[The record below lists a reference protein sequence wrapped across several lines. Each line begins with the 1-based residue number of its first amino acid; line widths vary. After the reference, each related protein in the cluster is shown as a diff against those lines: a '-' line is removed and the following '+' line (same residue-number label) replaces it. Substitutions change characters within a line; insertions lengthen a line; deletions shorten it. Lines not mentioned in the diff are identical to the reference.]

1 MSANFNLDSIAL
13 LVEFNSS
20 IWTARRLDRN
30 KSTEVV
36 QKASAQQKG
45 AARVTKNLLAG
56 RPELEEITSLVGAAR
71 TYVYDNTL
79 PWSNNGQRLLVTTR
93 LPKFDA
99 RMQLFKEE
107 FEAKVDGFVS
117 VYPTLITAQ
126 AMALGDMFNRAEF
139 PQASEIRTKFAFSFD
154 YLPVPAAGDIRVDI
168 GTQAQ
173 EELRERLEHM
183 SVVRVEKAMAEIN
196 EKLSTHLRRMA
207 DRLTTDTNPD
217 TGEGT
222 VRRFT
227 DTLVSG
233 ALELC
238 DLVADYNVTGDA
250 TLAQARRQL
259 ETALSG
265 VTAQTLRDDPA
276 KREDVRTAVND
287 ILNKFTF

>member
-1 MSANFNLDSIAL
+1 MSSFNLDSVAL
-13 LVEFNSS
+13 LCEYNASV
-20 IWTARRLDRN
+20 WTARKLDRK
-30 KSTEVV
+30 KSDDVV
-36 QKASAQQKG
+36 SGAGAKQKG
-45 AARVTKNLLAG
+45 AARVNKNLLAG
-56 RPELEEITSLVGAAR
+56 RPELEEIASLVGTAR

-99 RMQLFKEE
+99 CMQQFKEA
-107 FEAKVDGFVS
+107 FEAKVEDFVG

-183 SVVRVEKAMAEIN
+183 SVVRVEKATAEIT
-196 EKLSTHLRRMA
+196 EKLSTHLRRMV
-207 DRLTTDTNPD
+207 DRLTTDIKPD

-250 TLAQARRQL
+250 ALAQARRML
-259 ETALSG
+259 ENALTG

-287 ILNKFTF
+287 ILNKFSF

>member
-1 MSANFNLDSIAL
+1 MSNFNLDSVAL
-13 LVEFNSS
+13 LCEFNSS
-20 IWTARRLDRN
+20 VWTARKLDRK
-30 KSTEVV
+30 KSDDVV
-36 QKASAQQKG
+36 SGAGAKQKG
-45 AARVTKNLLAG
+45 AARVNKNLLAG

-99 RMQLFKEE
+99 RMQEFKEE
-107 FEAKVDGFVS
+107 FDNKVEGFVS

-139 PQASEIRTKFAFSFD
+139 PLASEIRTKFAFSFD
-154 YLPVPAAGDIRVDI
+154 YLPVPASGDLRVDI

-173 EELRERLEHM
+173 EELRARLEHM
-183 SVVRVEKAMAEIN
+183 AVVRVENAMAEIN
-196 EKLSTHLRRMA
+196 EKLSAHLRRMA
-207 DRLTTDTNPD
+207 DRLTTDTKPD
-217 TGEGT
+217 TGERT

-238 DLVADYNVTGDA
+238 DLVADYNVTGDK
-250 TLAQARRQL
+250 TLAQARTML
-259 ETALSG
+259 ENALNG

-276 KREDVRTAVND
+276 KREDVRSAVND
-287 ILNKFTF
+287 ILNKFSF

>member
-1 MSANFNLDSIAL
+1 MSNFNLDSVAL
-13 LVEFNSS
+13 LCEYNASV
-20 IWTARRLDRN
+20 WTARKLDRK
-30 KSTEVV
+30 KSDDVV
-36 QKASAQQKG
+36 HGAGAKQKG
-45 AARVTKNLLAG
+45 AARVNKNLLAG
-56 RPELEEITSLVGAAR
+56 RPELEEIASLVGAAR

-99 RMQLFKEE
+99 RMQEFKEE
-107 FEAKVDGFVS
+107 FDNKVEGFVS

-139 PQASEIRTKFAFSFD
+139 PLASEIRTKFAFSFD
-154 YLPVPAAGDIRVDI
+154 YLPVPASGDLRVDI
-168 GTQAQ
+168 GAQAQ
-173 EELRERLEHM
+173 EELRARLEHM
-183 SVVRVEKAMAEIN
+183 AVVRVEKAMAEIN

-207 DRLTTDTNPD
+207 DRLTTDTKPD

-238 DLVADYNVTGDA
+238 DLVADYNVTGDK
-250 TLAQARRQL
+250 TLAQARTML
-259 ETALSG
+259 ESALTG

-276 KREDVRTAVND
+276 KREDVRSAVND

>member
-1 MSANFNLDSIAL
+1 MSNFNLDSVAL
-13 LVEFNSS
+13 LCEFNSS
-20 IWTARRLDRN
+20 VWTARSLDRK
-30 KSTEVV
+30 KSDDVV
-36 QKASAQQKG
+36 SGAGAKQKG
-45 AARVTKNLLAG
+45 AARVNKNLLAG
-56 RPELEEITSLVGAAR
+56 RPELEEIASLVGAAR

-99 RMQLFKEE
+99 RMQEFKEE
-107 FEAKVDGFVS
+107 FDNKVEGFVN

-139 PQASEIRTKFAFSFD
+139 PLASEIRTKFAFSFD
-154 YLPVPAAGDIRVDI
+154 YLPVPASGDLRVDI

-173 EELRERLEHM
+173 EELRARLEHM
-183 SVVRVEKAMAEIN
+183 AVVRVENAMAEIN

-207 DRLTTDTNPD
+207 DRLTTDTKPD
-217 TGEGT
+217 TGEE
-222 VRRFT
+222 VARRFT

-238 DLVADYNVTGDA
+238 DLVADYNVTGDK
-250 TLAQARRQL
+250 TLAQARTML
-259 ETALSG
+259 ESALNG

-276 KREDVRTAVND
+276 KREDVRSAVND
-287 ILNKFTF
+287 ILNKFSF

>member
-1 MSANFNLDSIAL
+1 VSGAGA
-13 LVEFNSS
+13 
-20 IWTARRLDRN
+20 
-30 KSTEVV
+30 K
-36 QKASAQQKG
+36 QKG
-45 AARVTKNLLAG
+45 AARVNKNLLAG
-56 RPELEEITSLVGAAR
+56 RPELEEIASLVGAAR

-99 RMQLFKEE
+99 RMQEFKEE
-107 FEAKVDGFVS
+107 FDNKVEGFVN

-139 PQASEIRTKFAFSFD
+139 PLASEIRTKFAFSFD
-154 YLPVPAAGDIRVDI
+154 YLPVPASGDLRVDI

-173 EELRERLEHM
+173 EELRARLEHM
-183 SVVRVEKAMAEIN
+183 AVVRVENAMAEIN

-207 DRLTTDTNPD
+207 DRLTTDTKPD
-217 TGEGT
+217 TGEE
-222 VRRFT
+222 VARRFT

-238 DLVADYNVTGDA
+238 DLVADYNVTGDK
-250 TLAQARRQL
+250 TLAQARTML
-259 ETALSG
+259 ESALNG

-276 KREDVRTAVND
+276 KREDVRSAVND
-287 ILNKFTF
+287 ILNKFSF

>member
-1 MSANFNLDSIAL
+1 MSNFNLDSVAL
-13 LVEFNSS
+13 LCEYNASV
-20 IWTARRLDRN
+20 WTARKLDRK
-30 KSTEVV
+30 KSDDVV
-36 QKASAQQKG
+36 SGAGAKQKG
-45 AARVTKNLLAG
+45 AARVNKNLLAG

-99 RMQLFKEE
+99 RMQEFKEE
-107 FEAKVDGFVS
+107 FETKVEGFVS

-139 PQASEIRTKFAFSFD
+139 PLASEIRTKFAFSFD
-154 YLPVPAAGDIRVDI
+154 YLPVPASGDLRVDI

-173 EELRERLEHM
+173 EELRARLEHM
-183 SVVRVEKAMAEIN
+183 AVVRVEKAMAEIN

-207 DRLTTDTNPD
+207 DRLTTDTEPD
-217 TGEGT
+217 TGERT

-238 DLVADYNVTGDA
+238 DLVADYNVTGDK
-250 TLAQARRQL
+250 TLAQARTML
-259 ETALSG
+259 ESALTG
-265 VTAQTLRDDPA
+265 VTSQTLRDDPA
-276 KREDVRTAVND
+276 KREDVRSAVND
-287 ILNKFTF
+287 ILNKFSF

>member
-1 MSANFNLDSIAL
+1 MSNFNLDSVAL
-13 LVEFNSS
+13 LCEYNASV
-20 IWTARRLDRN
+20 WTARKLAR
-30 KSTEVV
+30 SETATVV
-36 QKASAQQKG
+36 QNSGAKERG

-99 RMQLFKEE
+99 RMRE
-107 FEAKVDGFVS
+107 FRAEFDTKVERFVD

-126 AMALGDMFNRAEF
+126 AMALGGMFNRNEF
-139 PQASEIRTKFAFSFD
+139 PLASEIRTKFAFSFD
-154 YLPVPAAGDIRVDI
+154 YLPVPASGDLRVDI

-173 EELRERLEHM
+173 EELRARLEHM
-183 SVVRVEKAMAEIN
+183 AVVRVENAMAEIN

-207 DRLTTDTNPD
+207 DRLTTDTKPD
-217 TGEGT
+217 TGEE
-222 VRRFT
+222 VARRFT

-238 DLVADYNVTGDA
+238 DLVADYNVTGDK
-250 TLAQARRQL
+250 TLAQARTML
-259 ETALSG
+259 ENALNG

-276 KREDVRTAVND
+276 KREDVRSAVND
-287 ILNKFTF
+287 ILNKFSF

>member
-1 MSANFNLDSIAL
+1 MSNFNLDSVAL
-13 LVEFNSS
+13 LCEFNSS
-20 IWTARRLDRN
+20 VWTARKLDRK
-30 KSTEVV
+30 KSDDVV
-36 QKASAQQKG
+36 SGAGAKQKG
-45 AARVTKNLLAG
+45 AARVNKNLLAG

-99 RMQLFKEE
+99 RMQEFKEE
-107 FEAKVDGFVS
+107 FDTKVEGFVN

-139 PQASEIRTKFAFSFD
+139 PLASEIRTKFAFSFD
-154 YLPVPAAGDIRVDI
+154 YLPVPASGDLRVDI

-173 EELRERLEHM
+173 EELRARLEHM
-183 SVVRVEKAMAEIN
+183 AVVRVENAMAEIN

-207 DRLTTDTNPD
+207 DRLTTDTKPD
-217 TGEGT
+217 TGEE
-222 VRRFT
+222 VARRFT

-238 DLVADYNVTGDA
+238 DLVADYNVTGDK
-250 TLAQARRQL
+250 TLAQARTML
-259 ETALSG
+259 ESALNG

-276 KREDVRTAVND
+276 KREDVRSAVNG
-287 ILNKFTF
+287 ILNKFSF